1 MNLKD
6 CLTRT
11 LIVLLVVWVVLIVT
25 VSYLQRPRSYIL
37 ILDAS
42 VSMRERLYPE
52 NISKMDAAKDAI
64 SRFATALGEE
74 DRVGLVVFYDCD
86 DIRVELPPGSP
97 PERLMDA
104 VKGVEPDNQTP
115 IAGALRLVDRL
126 LSNLTLDG
134 WEYHVV
140 LITDGVEFCGD
151 DPLSAAEDL
160 WIHSGE
166 RARIDVVSVMI
177 PPYVEEVTW
186 GIEGGPCGEPTGRKI
201 PVRPIYIRIVEMT
214 GGTFVDVKDVETFRH
229 AMIKMTESKWEVLKY
244 YYWGVLLPLGLLI
257 CLGLRAREEEWCVLR
272 CSSLSEERRA
282 RGPRE
287 DDRATR

>member
-6 CLTRT
+6 CLIRT

-97 PERLMDA
+97 PERLVDT

-140 LITDGVEFCGD
+140 LITDGVEFCGG

-166 RARIDVVSVMI
+166 RVRIDVVSVMI

-201 PVRPIYIRIVEMT
+201 PVRLIYIRIVEMT

-287 DDRATR
+287 DDRAMR